1 MDKKDSIKEKE
12 IKGSTNDQTRN
23 RFPSNKVRIKDKKL
37 PWWVELLFVQ
47 IGLPDKWLIKIL
59 KTKKDAKEIYK
70 NDKKMLLALLL
81 FVFSIGYIQPLI
93 NYSKTKLKCQR
104 TFKNY
109 IFKSN
114 TIQNLKTSEL
124 KMMAVNF
131 CNGGVEFD
139 NLKKL
144 K

>member
-23 RFPSNKVRIKDKKL
+23 RFPSNKVLIKDKKL

>member
-12 IKGSTNDQTRN
+12 IQRSKIDQSKKRTA
-23 RFPSNKVRIKDKKL
+23 SNGVQIKEKRL

-59 KTKKDAKEIYK
+59 KTKKDINEMYRKE
-70 NDKKMLLALLL
+70 KKLIFVIILFILA
-81 FVFSIGYIQPLI
+81 IGYTSPVI
-93 NYSKTKLKCQR
+93 NYSKTKLKCQK

-109 IFKSN
+109 ILKNN
-114 TIQNLKTSEL
+114 TIKNLKSSEL

-131 CNGGVEFD
+131 CNGGEEID
-139 NLKKL
+139 NLKRIK
-144 K
+144 

>member
-81 FVFSIGYIQPLI
+81 FVFSIGYIEPLI

>member
-109 IFKSN
+109 ILKSN